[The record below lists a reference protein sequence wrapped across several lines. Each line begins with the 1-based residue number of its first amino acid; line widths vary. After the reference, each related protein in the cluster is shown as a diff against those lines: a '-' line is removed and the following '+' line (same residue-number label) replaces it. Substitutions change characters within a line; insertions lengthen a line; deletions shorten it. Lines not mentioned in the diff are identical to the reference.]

1 MECRPLTR
9 DMLRDPQDV
18 NAPEDG
24 LDFNKA
30 KNLADEKARSIRPD
44 AMLLSWY
51 DRKSG
56 KYSPNV
62 ECCGEEKP
70 SWLIYAESRGGDLSV
85 SVNNEEFVFV
95 YL

>member
-9 DMLRDPQDV
+9 DMLGETIDV
-18 NAPEDG
+18 KSNDQGLKFEDV
-24 LDFNKA
+24 KA
-30 KNLADEKARSIRPD
+30 LADNAARSVKPE

-51 DRKSG
+51 DAKAG

-62 ECCGEEKP
+62 ECCGDDKP
-70 SWLIYAESRGGDLSV
+70 SWLIYAQSRGGDLSV

-95 YL
+95 YI